1 MSTTGSARFLAAGQV
16 AAIACGIA
24 LALAGYANAANAV
37 WALSAAAALIPLTW
51 SVVRALLRRR
61 VGVDL
66 IALLAIGVALA
77 LGEYLT
83 GAIIALML
91 AGGMAL
97 EEAAGHRARRELSA
111 LIARAPAYAYR
122 RRDGAIERVPVDDV
136 VPGDVV
142 IVRAGEVVPVDGV
155 VVGAEAVVDESAL
168 TGEPLPVVHPPG
180 SSVRS
185 GTANAGSVFDLR
197 ATQPAAESAY
207 AALVNLVRQAGT
219 QRAPFV
225 RMADRYAVILLPV
238 TLVLA
243 VGAWALSGDPVRALA
258 VLVVATPCPLILA
271 APVALISG
279 VSRAARRGII
289 AKGSGAIEQL
299 GKARTVL
306 LDKTGTLTTG
316 APAIDGVRSLGAV
329 TSDELLRLVASL
341 EQMSANVVGR
351 AIVDAAHD
359 RRMTLSEPEG
369 VVEGAGLGV
378 EGRVDGRRVTA
389 GSPRWL
395 EQRGC
400 ADGGRAERLDG
411 TPQSRVLVGVDGGLA
426 GVLDLADSVRRGAAE
441 SIARLRAAG
450 VTTVAI
456 LSGDTAEAADEIG
469 ARLGVDRVY
478 SELSPEGKVAIV
490 QAMQASPATRPV
502 VMVGDGI
509 NDAPALAVA
518 DVGIA
523 MAFGGA
529 TVSSEAADVVI
540 PLAEVDRVADAITIG
555 RRSLLIARQSVIV
568 GMSLSGL
575 AMVAAAFGQIPPV
588 AGALLQEVIDVAVI
602 LNALRALR

>member
-1 MSTTGSARFLAAGQV
+1 MSTTGSARLLATGQV
-16 AAIACGIA
+16 AAIACGVA
-24 LALAGYANAANAV
+24 LALAGYGSAANAV
-37 WALSAAAALIPLTW
+37 WALSAVAALIPLTW
-51 SVVRALLRRR
+51 SVVRALAHRRL
-61 VGVDL
+61 GVDL

-111 LIARAPAYAYR
+111 LIARAPAHAQR

-142 IVRAGEVVPVDGV
+142 IVRAGEVVPVNGV
-155 VVGAEAVVDESAL
+155 VVGAEAVVNESAL
-168 TGEPLPVVHPPG
+168 TGEPLPVVHAHG

-225 RMADRYAVILLPV
+225 RMADHYAVILLPV
-238 TLVLA
+238 TLALA
-243 VGAWALSGDPVRALA
+243 VGAWALSGDPIRALA

-279 VSRAARRGII
+279 LSRAARRGII

-299 GKARTVL
+299 GRARTVL

-316 APAIDGVRSLGAV
+316 APAIDGVISLGAV
-329 TSDELLRLVASL
+329 TSDELLRLVASV
-341 EQMSANVVGR
+341 EQMSTNVVGR
-351 AIVDAAHD
+351 AIVDAARD
-359 RRMTLSEPEG
+359 RRLALSVPEG

-378 EGRVDGRRVTA
+378 EGRVNGRRVTA

-400 ADGGRAERLDG
+400 ADGGRAERMDG
-411 TPQSRVLVGVDGGLA
+411 TPRSRVLVGVNGGLA
-426 GVLDLADSVRRGAAE
+426 GVLDLADSVRRDAAE
-441 SIARLRAAG
+441 SIVRLRAAG

-478 SELSPEGKVAIV
+478 GELSPEGKVAIV
-490 QAMQASPATRPV
+490 QAMQASPGTRPV

-540 PLAEVDRVADAITIG
+540 PLDQVNRVADAITIG
-555 RRSLLIARQSVIV
+555 RRSLRIARQSVIA

-575 AMVAAAFGQIPPV
+575 AMIAAAFGQIPPV